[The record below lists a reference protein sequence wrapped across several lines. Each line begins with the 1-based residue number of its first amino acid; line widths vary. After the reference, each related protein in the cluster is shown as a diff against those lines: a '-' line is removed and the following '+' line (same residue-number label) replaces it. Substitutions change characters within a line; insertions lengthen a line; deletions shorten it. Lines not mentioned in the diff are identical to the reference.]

1 MAVIRQ
7 RQQVFSKPIGVTR
20 MDTGEADLW
29 KTVKAGADQL
39 TSIAFRE
46 GQTIAEET
54 GREAGLGAPMNE
66 VLGVNPESG
75 KVEPVSAPQG
85 FGSIARR
92 AYEKV
97 VDARFMDEADSRL
110 RLKAKE
116 LASKYKRSPT
126 EFANQM
132 SSFIAESAEK
142 TADGKYKNIILDNGK
157 KYLSDMHI
165 NLMDQA
171 RSRARVREAELG
183 NYNLLEGVSH
193 ARDAAEQGDYGLAA
207 ELSQQQIQ
215 RAKDLYDADLISISE
230 LRTHQTNYK
239 TSVAQGV
246 IQDIFTRMPDELQ
259 RKNFM
264 LYLRTGGA
272 DGEMPPVSLDQ
283 SPKWNSEKGR
293 FINPLSADDINA
305 AQFMLLPRMLT
316 DRMYRAQAFGT
327 MIEALTPFDEI
338 ESMEQELDTLDDS
351 QKRNRSYLD
360 DSNAADIFRF
370 AEALDA
376 RKSNI
381 ENIER
386 QRAAAEL
393 VVRQNSL
400 ARNQQ
405 LETLREN
412 EAFGGQA
419 SQFLE
424 GVLQSAQENPDLT
437 MLAGGEGQPTSS
449 DIFGG
454 VYNALQAAS
463 SGLSSEVRDRIA
475 GFEQRFEDGEEG
487 YTIAKLR
494 SDRQEVQRSGLN
506 ALLDLGLSDGNSD
519 KLLSALNGGSTEGL
533 TTVQVAVVQG
543 IRSNEGTLVVGDMGY
558 VGEYISQN
566 KDSALEK
573 RQDNVLQFQA
583 ATLGND
589 ALNSAATRGWQ
600 GAYDLFISESSRLGV
615 QEGALSGP
623 EFRIQQA
630 MIRKAWA
637 KSIVDTNYSAMS
649 QAELTDLRTAV
660 ATKKI
665 DPNISE
671 YSQRVAEQIKGIA
684 REDLNV
690 EAITGHID
698 TLINAKVK
706 ENNRERQANIISN
719 RLTVGDMGSTKEQR
733 AETALAADQA
743 IILNVLGLEAGDAD
757 DPAVIS
763 NAISE
768 AMLSPESMAP
778 DGETGFDAATA
789 SDQGMI
795 RHQVQ
800 QNIMRG
806 IISQGFVDNL
816 KGIAIAGQQKF
827 TDDEVALTMQHF
839 ANLAFYKD
847 QNGQN
852 LNLLMQFEDI
862 LGKETLSKLESVH
875 HASKLLGSNNMR
887 GLLLQMDDNA
897 FDPAFQDRMKIE
909 FKSGTAFMGEDDDM
923 KLYSGE
929 ARDMLANSAKY
940 LWMATG
946 GNPEAVTQGLKS
958 MYEEKFANTNGYVF
972 DSSHMD
978 GSKSRFAPSIVF
990 PQEPVRD
997 AFLNHVA
1004 TTFANNTEHPVTG
1017 KPYTFGANSSGII
1030 TSEFA
1035 ALVSPRL
1042 TQSYNIALSGN
1053 KFTMGE
1059 GFLHPI
1065 EKSSDGTVYYQAYEV
1080 NEFGS
1085 FRPIL
1090 TKEVK
1095 SKDGKVI
1102 SGGAPMYF
1110 TSKEPYLN
1118 KIRKNL
1124 GLQELAESKVMTNLI
1139 ENKKAREVEQGI
1151 VEGGPASG
1159 RSVLGSDA
1167 GLTEA
1172 LMARRNQ

>member
-29 KTVKAGADQL
+29 RTVKAGADQL

-142 TADGKYKNIILDNGK
+142 TADGKYRNIILDNGK
-157 KYLSDMHI
+157 KYLSDMQI

-183 NYNLLEGVSH
+183 NYNLLEGVSY
-193 ARDAAEQGDYGLAA
+193 ARDAAEHGDYGLAA

-283 SPKWNSEKGR
+283 SPKWDSEKGR
-293 FINPLSADDINA
+293 FINPLSADDISA

-316 DRMYRAQAFGT
+316 DRQYREQAFGT
-327 MIEALTPFDEI
+327 ISGYQGGFDEI
-338 ESMEQELDTLDDS
+338 ESMAQELDTLDDS

-566 KDSALEK
+566 KDGALEK

-583 ATLGND
+583 AT
-589 ALNSAATRGWQ
+589 
-600 GAYDLFISESSRLGV
+600 GV
-615 QEGALSGP
+615 QENALSGP

-706 ENNRERQANIISN
+706 DNNRERQANIISN

-887 GLLLQMDDNA
+887 GLLLRMDENA

-929 ARDMLANSAKY
+929 ARDMLANSAKH

-958 MYEEKFANTNGYVF
+958 MYEEKFANTDGYVF

-1004 TTFANNTEHPVTG
+1004 TTFANNTEHPVTN
-1017 KPYTFGANSSGII
+1017 KPYTFGANSGGVAFEVFGTDIPYG
-1030 TSEFA
+1030 
-1035 ALVSPRL
+1035 PRNN
-1042 TQSYNIALSGN
+1042 TFQA
-1053 KFTMGE
+1053 GE
-1059 GFLHPI
+1059 AFLHPI
-1065 EKSSDGTVYYQAYEV
+1065 EKSSDGTVYYQAMEM
-1080 NEFGS
+1080 NEFNL
-1085 FRPIL
+1085 FRPIK